1 MIDNYVY
8 KFIYMLINI
17 FLNFSIML
25 NRRITFVNEGHKMD
39 HPRGLQRVVIGS
51 DVGFAGKGQKC

>member
-1 MIDNYVY
+1 
-8 KFIYMLINI
+8 MLINI

>member
-1 MIDNYVY
+1 MKAI
-8 KFIYMLINI
+8 
-17 FLNFSIML
+17 
-25 NRRITFVNEGHKMD
+25 KMD